1 MSHLANNYNRKKI
14 SFKSG
19 KGSYLISTKGEKYL
33 DFVQGIAVNS
43 LGHAHPKLIKAINT
57 QSKKLWH
64 VSNAFIIPEGELLA
78 RKLAKK
84 TFADYVMF
92 QNSGA
97 EATEASIKVA
107 RRYFYSIG
115 QPQKNRILC
124 VRNSFHGRTL
134 AAIFASGSKKMTE
147 GFGPK
152 VEGFD
157 HFDFGDHKSLKRSIT
172 KKTAAIMV
180 ETIMGEGGIKVIP
193 DWCLKELRKI
203 CNQKKILLILD
214 EVQCGIGRTGDF
226 FAFEKSKV
234 KPDIVPIAKGIGGG
248 FPIGAVLMNKKVAS
262 GMIAGTHGSTF
273 GGNPLAMAV
282 GNAVIDIISKK
293 TFLNNVKKNSLYFH
307 KKLNELKEMF
317 PKIIKEIRG
326 RGFLIGIQLHK
337 EQSKFIEELMKNKL
351 LTIRA
356 AENVVRVL
364 PPLNVKKS
372 ELDHALRIINKV
384 CKNFK
389 QYEAFYKS

>member
-1 MSHLANNYNRKKI
+1 MSYLTKNYNRKKI
-14 SFKSG
+14 SFKRG
-19 KGSYLISTKGEKYL
+19 KGSFLYSVDGKKYL

-43 LGHAHPKLIKAINT
+43 LGHAHPKLVKTINA

-64 VSNAFIIPEGELLA
+64 VSNAFIIPEGEKLA
-78 RKLAKK
+78 KKLAKK

-97 EATEASIKVA
+97 EATEAAIKVA

-115 QPQKNRILC
+115 KPKKNRILC
-124 VRNSFHGRTL
+124 VKNSFHGRTL
-134 AAIFASGSKKMTE
+134 AAIYASGSKKMTE

-152 VEGFD
+152 VGGFD
-157 HFDFGDHKSLKRSIT
+157 HFEFGDHKSLKKKIT
-172 KKTAAIMV
+172 KNTAAIMV

-203 CNQKKILLILD
+203 CNKKDILLILD
-214 EVQCGIGRTGDF
+214 EVQCGIGRSGDF

-262 GMIAGTHGSTF
+262 GMTVGTHGSTF

-282 GNAVIDIISKK
+282 GNSVMDIIANKK
-293 TFLNNVKKNSLYFH
+293 FLKNVKNISKYFLVN
-307 KKLNELKEMF
+307 LNKIKEKY
-317 PKIIKEIRG
+317 PRVIKEIRG
-326 RGFLIGIQLHK
+326 
-337 EQSKFIEELMKNKL
+337 
-351 LTIRA
+351 
-356 AENVVRVL
+356 
-364 PPLNVKKS
+364 
-372 ELDHALRIINKV
+372 KV
-384 CKNFK
+384 
-389 QYEAFYKS
+389 Y

>member
-248 FPIGAVLMNKKVAS
+248 FPVGAVLMNKKAAS
-262 GMIAGTHGSTF
+262 GMTQGTHGSTF

-372 ELDHALRIINKV
+372 ELDQALRIINKV

-389 QYEAFYKS
+389 

>member
-1 MSHLANNYNRKKI
+1 MSNLTKNYNRKKI
-14 SFKSG
+14 AFKKG
-19 KGSYLISTKGEKYL
+19 KGAYLFSSKGEKYL

-43 LGHAHPKLIKAINT
+43 LGHAHPKLVKVISQ

-64 VSNAFIIPEGELLA
+64 VSNAFTIPEGEELA
-78 RKLAKK
+78 KKISKK

-115 QPQKNRILC
+115 KPKKNRILC
-124 VRNSFHGRTL
+124 IKNSFHGRTI

-152 VEGFD
+152 VPGFD
-157 HFDFGDHKSLKRSIT
+157 HIIFRDSKPRFPNLR
-172 KKTAAIMV
+172 KKIKKNTAAIMV
-180 ETIMGEGGIKVIP
+180 ETILGEGGIKPIP
-193 DWCLKELRKI
+193 DKCLKYLRKI
-203 CNQKKILLILD
+203 CNEKKILLILD
-214 EVQCGIGRTGDF
+214 EVQCGIGRSGDF
-226 FAFEKSKV
+226 FAFEQSKV

-248 FPIGAVLMNKKVAS
+248 FPIGAVLMNKKVAA
-262 GMIAGTHGSTF
+262 GMTPGSHGSTF
-273 GGNPLAMAV
+273 GGNPLSM
-282 GNAVIDIISKK
+282 VIASTVMDVIHKK
-293 TFLNNVKKNSLYFH
+293 SFLKNVRKNSSYFH
-307 KKLNELKEMF
+307 NKLNKLKTKF

-326 RGFLIGIQLHK
+326 RGYLIGLQLYK
-337 EQSKFIEELMKNKL
+337 DQSKFIKKLMDNRL

-356 AENVVRVL
+356 AENTVRIL

-372 ELDHALRIINKV
+372 ELDQALKIINKV
-384 CKNFK
+384 CANFK
-389 QYEAFYKS
+389 